1 MQKVLIAEDS
11 KTIREVLGGILAR
24 EGYEIIEATDGQT
37 AFEKACQESPDLIL
51 MDIWMP
57 DMDGLESLR
66 CLRETEDTQRLPVIM
81 LTSVP
86 PQGGEQEA
94 AQLGQCITLRSPL
107 SMTL

>member
-11 KTIREVLGGILAR
+11 KTIREALGGILAR

-37 AFEKACQESPDLIL
+37 AFEKACRESPDLIL

-57 DMDGLESLR
+57 DMDGLEPLR
-66 CLRETEDTQRLPVIM
+66 RLRENKNTQRLPVIM

-86 PQGGEQEA
+86 PQEGEQEA
-94 AQLGQCITLRSPL
+94 AQLGQCITLRNPL